1 MCLQVG
7 YAITKMPEGFHLHK
21 GVKRVY
27 DQRRQMIESGEGVD
41 WGMAEALAFGT
52 LLSEG
57 AQFSAAPNPVVIGS
71 GYCICS
77 NVLSPLH
84 YMPAFCSAGSK
95 LLCPG
100 SPDKHDLIFGN
111 SVAGNHVR
119 LSGQDC
125 ERGTFSHR
133 HAVVHDQKTAESYTP
148 LGHVFSGQKPGQFT
162 VSNSSLSEFGILGE
176 SADVLAPCF

>member
-57 AQFSAAPNPVVIGS
+57 AQFFASAPMC
-71 GYCICS
+71 YR
-77 NVLSPLH
+77 
-84 YMPAFCSAGSK
+84 
-95 LLCPG
+95 LCTTCLP
-100 SPDKHDLIFGN
+100 F
-111 SVAGNHVR
+111 A
-119 LSGQDC
+119 
-125 ERGTFSHR
+125 
-133 HAVVHDQKTAESYTP
+133 A
-148 LGHVFSGQKPGQFT
+148 
-162 VSNSSLSEFGILGE
+162 
-176 SADVLAPCF
+176 LAAMCYALAALTSMI